1 MNFLAFELPN
11 DERVKDIENVLDK
24 WRTSYLKQ
32 YLHNLI
38 LSYRVKFI
46 LFNPPDNL
54 ISELCEN
61 VNSRYTK
68 DDCVRQSKF
77 ELTENERN
85 FLIDMSLK

>member
-1 MNFLAFELPN
+1 MNCLVFELPN

-24 WRTSYLKQ
+24 WRTSYLKE

-85 FLIDMSLK
+85 LLIGMSLK

>member
-1 MNFLAFELPN
+1 MNCLVFELPN
-11 DERVKDIENVLDK
+11 NERVKDIENVLDK
-24 WRTSYLKQ
+24 WRASYLKQ

-61 VNSRYTK
+61 VNSRYAK
-68 DDCVRQSKF
+68 NDHIKQSKF

-85 FLIDMSLK
+85 LLIGMILK

>member
-1 MNFLAFELPN
+1 MNCLVFELPN
-11 DERVKDIENVLDK
+11 NERVKDIENVLDK

-85 FLIDMSLK
+85 LLIGMSLK

>member
-1 MNFLAFELPN
+1 MNCVVFELPN
-11 DERVKDIENVLDK
+11 NERVKDIENVLDK

-85 FLIDMSLK
+85 LLIGMSLK

>member
-1 MNFLAFELPN
+1 MNCLAFELPN

-54 ISELCEN
+54 ISELFEN

-85 FLIDMSLK
+85 LLIGMSLK